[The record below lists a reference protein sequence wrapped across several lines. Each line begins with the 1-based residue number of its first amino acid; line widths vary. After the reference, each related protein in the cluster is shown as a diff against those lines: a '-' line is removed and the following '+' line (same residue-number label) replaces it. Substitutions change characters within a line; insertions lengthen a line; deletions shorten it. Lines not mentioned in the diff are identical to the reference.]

1 MLEIIIP
8 GSEFWDPNTEEF
20 RKTKD
25 YTLRLEHSLIS
36 ISKWEA
42 KWKKAFLN
50 NKNRT
55 EVEMLDY
62 IRCMSI
68 SGDPP
73 VDAYIGLNK
82 EHIEKIREY
91 IDDRM
96 TATFVYHPPGSEGAP
111 RSQDKLTSEVI
122 YYQMISY
129 GIPVQFEKWHI
140 NRLLTLIDVFNVKNS
155 KQKKRPI
162 GEILRSNAAL
172 NAKRRAE
179 LGTTG

>member
-1 MLEIIIP
+1 MLELVIP
-8 GSEFWDPNTEEF
+8 ASEYWDPYKEEF
-20 RKTKD
+20 CQTKECR
-25 YTLRLEHSLIS
+25 LKLEHSLIS

-55 EVEMLDY
+55 EAEMLDY
-62 IRCMSI
+62 IRCMSVT
-68 SGDPP
+68 GDPP
-73 VDAYIGLNK
+73 VDAYVGMN
-82 EHIEKIREY
+82 ETHIKQIKEY

-96 TATFVYHPPGSEGAP
+96 TATFVYHAPGGEGQA
-111 RSQDKLTSEVI
+111 SQRDKLTSEII

-129 GIPVQFEKWHI
+129 NIPVQFERWHI
-140 NRLLTLIDVFNVKNS
+140 NRLLTLLDVFSVKNG

-172 NAKRRAE
+172 NAKRKAE
-179 LGTTG
+179 WRTTG